1 MDNLK
6 KIIKIIRADED
17 DLEILITK
25 GFVMVFEREI
35 IVITH
40 WKINNFIRKDWYKS
54 SMYIEQKQQLYK
66 TGNVAYILTQQW
78 KHFAINEIE
87 FR

>member
-1 MDNLK
+1 
-6 KIIKIIRADED
+6 
-17 DLEILITK
+17 
-25 GFVMVFEREI
+25 
-35 IVITH
+35 
-40 WKINNFIRKDWYKS
+40 
-54 SMYIEQKQQLYK
+54 MYIEQKQQLYK